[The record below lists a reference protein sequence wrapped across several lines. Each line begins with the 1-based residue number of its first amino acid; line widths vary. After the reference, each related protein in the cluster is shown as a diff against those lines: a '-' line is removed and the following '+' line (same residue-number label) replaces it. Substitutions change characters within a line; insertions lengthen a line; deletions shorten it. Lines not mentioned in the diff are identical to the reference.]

1 MKTYISPSMKVIEL
15 AQEEL
20 ICTSNVD
27 ETSVSD
33 RYHVKSRSFFD
44 DED

>member
-1 MKTYISPSMKVIEL
+1 MKVIEL

-27 ETSVSD
+27 ETGLGTG
-33 RYHVKSRSFFD
+33 YAPGHVKSRGFFD